1 MAAPTPQLL
10 QAAAKVDVSIAQLAP
25 GLLVRRAISH
35 YNSRLGPG
43 DRRATIESSAPFLQR
58 LCVNFLRH
66 TGSNYDAHRNSIR
79 ATGGQALSDSVGLIV
94 RERVLA
100 EIARS
105 YGWLAEEAQRQAQTL
120 TDGQHSQR
128 AKPGRPNRR
137 LNTDATR

>member
-1 MAAPTPQLL
+1 MATPNSQLL

-35 YNSRLGPG
+35 YNSRLRPG
-43 DRRATIESSAPFLQR
+43 DRRATIDSAQPFLQR

-66 TGSNYDAHRNSIR
+66 TGSNYDAHRDSIR

-94 RERVLA
+94 KQRVLA

-105 YGWLAEEAQRQAQTL
+105 YSWLAEEAQRQAQML
-120 TDGQHSQR
+120 SADQEPH
-128 AKPGRPNRR
+128 GRPNRR
-137 LNTDATR
+137 LTTDVTQ

>member
-1 MAAPTPQLL
+1 MATPNSQLM

-35 YNSRLGPG
+35 YNSRLRPG

-79 ATGGQALSDSVGLIV
+79 ATGGHALSDSVGLIV
-94 RERVLA
+94 KQRVLA

-105 YGWLAEEAQRQAQTL
+105 YSWLAEEAQRQAQML
-120 TDGQHSQR
+120 SADQEPHR
-128 AKPGRPNRR
+128 RWNRR
-137 LNTDATR
+137 LTTDVTQ